1 MPPKLKGRILLES
14 FDYNFVMN
22 YFKEKDV
29 KKIKS
34 FKFDFIQ
41 WHEKDYV
48 FNVILNRPNKK
59 NALHPQMINEIAFVF
74 QYVSLNNNLRAL
86 VLKANGDVFCSGLD
100 LKAIGGDVEKNNSTV
115 PKPNS
120 KILISEIFD
129 KLYKPKI
136 CQLEGDVYAGG
147 FLLIAGCNYVVS
159 VDGLKFGLPEVKR
172 GIFPMQVMESLSKI
186 MSVRNVIDWCV
197 RGYNLDVKKAKKWG
211 LVSKIAK
218 EAEIESVVF
227 KWLREV
233 TSNSPIAI
241 KYGMEAID
249 KISSSKS
256 NYKYLSKML
265 DLVLVSDDAKE
276 GVIAFNE
283 KRKPNWK

>member
-1 MPPKLKGRILLES
+1 
-14 FDYNFVMN
+14 MN

-41 WHEKDYV
+41 WNEKDYV
-48 FNVILNRPNKK
+48 INVTLNRPNKK

-100 LKAIGGDVEKNNSTV
+100 LKAVSGNVEKNNSTV
-115 PKPNS
+115 PKPSS
-120 KILISEIFD
+120 KILISEIFN

-159 VDGLKFGLPEVKR
+159 VDGIKFGLPEVKR
-172 GIFPMQVMESLSKI
+172 GIFPMQVMESLSKV
-186 MSVRNVIDWCV
+186 MSVRNVIDWCI

-211 LVSKIAK
+211 LVSKIVNQG
-218 EAEIESVVF
+218 EIESFVS
-227 KWLREV
+227 KWLNEV

-241 KYGMEAID
+241 KFGLEASD
-249 KISSSKS
+249 KINSSEL
-256 NYKYLSKML
+256 NHEYLSKML
-265 DLVLVSDDAKE
+265 EKVLKSDDAVE
-276 GVIAFNE
+276 GIKAFKE
-283 KRKPNWK
+283 KRRPKWN

>member
-1 MPPKLKGRILLES
+1 
-14 FDYNFVMN
+14 MN

-41 WHEKDYV
+41 WNEKDYV

-74 QYVSLNNNLRAL
+74 QYVSFNNNLRAL

-100 LKAIGGDVEKNNSTV
+100 LKAVAGNVEKNNSTV

-120 KILISEIFD
+120 KILISEIFN

-147 FLLIAGCNYVVS
+147 FLLITGCNYVVS
-159 VDGLKFGLPEVKR
+159 VDGIKFGLPEVKR
-172 GIFPMQVMESLSKI
+172 GIFPMQVMESLSKV
-186 MSVRNVIDWCV
+186 MSIRNVIDWCI
-197 RGYNLDVKKAKKWG
+197 RGYNLDVKTAYSWG
-211 LVSKIAK
+211 LISKIVDKADIESDVSK
-218 EAEIESVVF
+218 
-227 KWLREV
+227 WLKEV
-233 TSNSPIAI
+233 TSNSPFAI
-241 KYGMEAID
+241 KHGLEAMDNI
-249 KISSSKS
+249 ISSES
-256 NYKYLSKML
+256 NHEYLSQML
-265 DLVLVSDDAKE
+265 DLVLKSNDAKE
-276 GVIAFNE
+276 GIAAFKE
-283 KRKPNWK
+283 KRNPNWK

>member
-1 MPPKLKGRILLES
+1 
-14 FDYNFVMN
+14 MN

-41 WHEKDYV
+41 WNEKDYV
-48 FNVILNRPNKK
+48 INVILNRPNKK

-100 LKAIGGDVEKNNSTV
+100 LKAVAGNVEKNNSTV
-115 PKPNS
+115 PKPSS
-120 KILISEIFD
+120 KILISEIFN

-147 FLLIAGCNYVVS
+147 FLLVAGCNYVVS
-159 VDGLKFGLPEVKR
+159 VDGIKFGLPEVKR
-172 GIFPMQVMESLSKI
+172 GIFPMQVMESLSKV
-186 MSVRNVIDWCV
+186 MSVRNVIDWCI
-197 RGYNLDVKKAKKWG
+197 RGYNLDVKKAEKWG
-211 LVSKIAK
+211 LVSKIVNQ
-218 EAEIESVVF
+218 AEIESVVS
-227 KWLREV
+227 KWLNEV

-241 KYGMEAID
+241 KLGLEASD
-249 KISSSKS
+249 KINSSEL
-256 NYKYLSKML
+256 NHEYLSKML
-265 DLVLVSDDAKE
+265 DNVLKSDDAIE
-276 GVIAFNE
+276 GLKAFKE
-283 KRKPNWK
+283 KRRPKWN

>member
-1 MPPKLKGRILLES
+1 LEF
-14 FDYNFVMN
+14 FDYNIFMN

-41 WHEKDYV
+41 WNEKDYV

-100 LKAIGGDVEKNNSTV
+100 LKAVAGNVEKNNSTV

-120 KILISEIFD
+120 KILISEIFN

-159 VDGLKFGLPEVKR
+159 VDGIKFGLPEVKR
-172 GIFPMQVMESLSKI
+172 GIFPMQVMESLSKV

-211 LVSKIAK
+211 LVSKIVNQ
-218 EAEIESVVF
+218 AEIESVVS
-227 KWLREV
+227 KWLNEV

-241 KYGMEAID
+241 KFGLEASD
-249 KISSSKS
+249 KINSSEL
-256 NYKYLSKML
+256 NHEYLSKML
-265 DLVLVSDDAKE
+265 DKVLKSDDAVE
-276 GVIAFNE
+276 GIKAFKE
-283 KRKPNWK
+283 KRRPKWN

>member
-1 MPPKLKGRILLES
+1 
-14 FDYNFVMN
+14 MN

>member
-1 MPPKLKGRILLES
+1 MES

-100 LKAIGGDVEKNNSTV
+100 LKAIGGDIEKNNSTV

>member
-1 MPPKLKGRILLES
+1 LEF
-14 FDYNFVMN
+14 FDYNIFMN

-41 WHEKDYV
+41 WNEKDYV

-100 LKAIGGDVEKNNSTV
+100 LKAVAGNVEKNNSTV

-120 KILISEIFD
+120 KILISEIFN

-159 VDGLKFGLPEVKR
+159 VDGIKFGLPEVKR
-172 GIFPMQVMESLSKI
+172 GIFPMQVMESLSKV
-186 MSVRNVIDWCV
+186 MSVRNVVDWCV

-211 LVSKIAK
+211 LVSKIVNQ
-218 EAEIESVVF
+218 AEIESVVS
-227 KWLREV
+227 KWLNEV

-241 KYGMEAID
+241 KFGLEASD
-249 KISSSKS
+249 KINSSEL
-256 NYKYLSKML
+256 NHEYLSKML
-265 DLVLVSDDAKE
+265 DKVLKSDDAVE
-276 GVIAFNE
+276 GIKAFKE
-283 KRKPNWK
+283 KRRPKWN